1 MLSWQNSDISL
12 RNYVSSNFCC
22 KSGEFQLNVQA
33 TAVYLACDDQSS
45 YMTGAVM
52 NLTGGNPHIG

>member
-1 MLSWQNSDISL
+1 VMNQSTLI
-12 RNYVSSNFCC
+12 YKV
-22 KSGEFQLNVQA
+22 NVQA

-45 YMTGAVM
+45 YVTGAVM